1 MVSTKEIV
9 AANAAFAAK
18 RTSEKVFVLTGAT
31 SGIGAATMQKLASM
45 VDTATFYVAGR
56 SAPRFSPLRAKVEA
70 LNPNIRIV
78 FFECNVALL
87 ADMDAFSGHIAASEK
102 SVDYLC
108 MSQGT
113 LPFTGARCTLSPA
126 SLPDLPLTHQGHHRH
141 HRIPRTLRLPLV
153 PLPRPPRLV
162 ATPPPPQ
169 QPLPARPLHP
179 QRRQGNH
186 PQHFRPRPRPA
197 RELDAVLGHRPDH
210 HDDHPSL

>member
-108 MSQGT
+108 MSQGM
-113 LPFTGARCTLSPA
+113 LPFTGARCTSSPT
-126 SLPDLPLTHQGHHRH
+126 S
-141 HRIPRTLRLPLV
+141 
-153 PLPRPPRLV
+153 LPRPTTDTPGTPQ
-162 ATPPPPQ
+162 TPPNPSNSASPSRTSPAPASSRRYSPSSATAPPRASS
-169 QPLPARPLHP
+169 PSSTAARKPPSTLPTSASSGPGAGRRSRPS
-179 QRRQGNH
+179 
-186 PQHFRPRPRPA
+186 PRPP
-197 RELDAVLGHRPDH
+197 
-210 HDDHPSL
+210 